1 MTLDHSGTADSG
13 QKFCSTSENVVLI
26 IVIDVRADSYQAI
39 QTTTVDKLV
48 DKIFVFLWGNA
59 TERQI
64 NTQNSRLNEQF
75 HRFQSEFYMSQLIAT
90 KSAVFTAMPPVPG
103 QLSLPSLQGR

>member
-48 DKIFVFLWGNA
+48 DKIFVFLWG
-59 TERQI
+59 
-64 NTQNSRLNEQF
+64 
-75 HRFQSEFYMSQLIAT
+75 T
-90 KSAVFTAMPPVPG
+90 KSVVFTAMPPVPG